1 MKHLYLIVGLILGLT
16 VAVFAL
22 QNTDSIQIR
31 FLWWQA
37 QGPVAAITLIS
48 AVAGALVVLL
58 FALPGWLSARW
69 RIRGLERRLEGRLP
83 ETLRPENRKE

>member
-1 MKHLYLIVGLILGLT
+1 MKPVYFIVGLILGLA

-22 QNTDSIQIR
+22 QNTETIQIR
-31 FLWWQA
+31 FFWWQA
-37 QGPVAAITLIS
+37 QGPVAAVTLLC

-69 RIRGLERRLEGRLP
+69 RIRGLERRLGEKSAEPASG
-83 ETLRPENRKE
+83 ETRKV